1 MWDKYINELSNCKF
15 CLSLPGKGM
24 DCYRT
29 WEALTLGV
37 IPIVIRT
44 KHMNSI
50 YDNLPVIIIDDI
62 NEITHEFLNEQF
74 EIVKKQINQS
84 PILEFDNSH
93 LSSQLD
99 GIFGDRWEEPFKIWF
114 EDNFHFPVKTILK

>member
-74 EIVKKQINQS
+74 EIVKKQINQYNFNKLTTS
-84 PILEFDNSH
+84 YWIDF
-93 LSSQLD
+93 
-99 GIFGDRWEEPFKIWF
+99 IFNKSF
-114 EDNFHFPVKTILK
+114 